1 MTEGGL
7 KDDPRAALRDIQ
19 AALRRDRGNMD
30 LLHQAAAAH
39 RALGERPQAEQAE
52 IAALQISETIPALRE
67 AARQMAAREFGE
79 ASRLAAEYLRNR
91 PDDLAAITLSAEA
104 AIALSVSHQAIPLLE
119 RVLSRA
125 PSFMRARVLYANALM
140 LSDRLTEAMR
150 IIAPMIERRPDDVEL
165 VNLFSRI
172 KTELGDHAGAA
183 EANRTLVKLDP
194 KSPEAH
200 ANLGDALRFAG
211 QKEASIAS
219 YRMALTLDPNHGRTW
234 WSLADLDA
242 KLLSD
247 EDLAQIQKALEAR
260 KDDPEHAGNLH
271 FALGLIFDK
280 RGEHDAAFTHFA
292 AGNRMRKD
300 AQPYD
305 PQELTDKVTRFLD
318 AMTPDRIPAL
328 AHATSDKPTP
338 IFVLGMPRA
347 GSTLVERMLG
357 RHSQIEALGELS
369 IAPHMVER
377 IKRDAGEDKLA
388 ETIANLSD
396 QALANMGEWYIA
408 RAREH
413 MKTDASW
420 FVDKLHMN
428 WRHLPLILRML
439 PHARII
445 DIRRDAMDC
454 CWSNTKVL
462 FARGHPA
469 ASDLTDIARF
479 YRDYV
484 RQTDTLR
491 ERAPGRIYLQN
502 YEALVDDIETQAR
515 AMFQAMQISFE
526 PQVIDFHLSQDPVA
540 TASSEQVRKPL
551 NRKGIG
557 TWKPYAKHLTPLR
570 DALGEFAENP
580 A

>member
-1 MTEGGL
+1 MSDAGVTT
-7 KDDPRAALRDIQ
+7 DPRAALQAIHGKLQRDPKNM
-19 AALRRDRGNMD
+19 ALLR
-30 LLHQAAAAH
+30 QAAAAH
-39 RALGERPQAEQAE
+39 RALGEREHAERAE
-52 IAALQISETIPALRE
+52 IAALRLSEEVPALQQAAQAMKVRE
-67 AARQMAAREFGE
+67 YEE
-79 ASRLAAEYLRNR
+79 ASRLAADYLAKN
-91 PDDLAAITLSAEA
+91 PGDLAALALSAEA
-104 AIALSVSHQAIPLLE
+104 AIAIGVSYKAFPLLE
-119 RVLSRA
+119 QVLGRA
-125 PSFMRARVLYANALM
+125 PSFMRARIFYANALM
-140 LSDRLTEAMR
+140 LNDRLVEAMR
-150 IIAPMIERRPDDVEL
+150 IISPMLDRRPDDVEL
-165 VNLFSRI
+165 VNLASRI

-183 EANRTLVKLDP
+183 EANRTLAKLDA
-194 KSPEAH
+194 KSPDAH

-211 QKEASIAS
+211 DKQGSVAS
-219 YRMALTLDPNHGRTW
+219 YRKALELDPHHGRTW

-242 KLLSD
+242 KAISDDDLS
-247 EDLAQIQKALEAR
+247 QIKAALEAR

-271 FALGLIFDK
+271 FALGLVYDK
-280 RGEHDAAFTHFA
+280 RGEADRAFEHFS
-292 AGNRMRKD
+292 AGNGMRKD

-305 PQELTDKVTRFLD
+305 AQELTDRVDRFLE
-318 AMTPDRIPAL
+318 AMTAERIPAL
-328 AHATSDKPTP
+328 APATSDKPTP

-377 IKRDAGEDKLA
+377 IKLDAGEDKLA
-388 ETIANLSD
+388 ETIAGLSD
-396 QALANMGEWYIA
+396 EALANMGDWYIA

-413 MKTDASW
+413 MRSDAAY

-439 PHARII
+439 PQARVI
-445 DIRRDAMDC
+445 DIRRNAMDC

-469 ASDLTDIARF
+469 ASDLNDIARF

-491 ERAPGRIYLQN
+491 NRAPTRIHLQS
-502 YEALVDDIETQAR
+502 YEALVDDIEQEAQ
-515 AMFQAMQISFE
+515 AMFSAMDIPFE
-526 PQVIDFHLSQDPVA
+526 PQVIDFHLSQEPVA

-557 TWKPYAKHLTPLR
+557 AWTPYAKHLQPLR
-570 DALGEFAENP
+570 DALGDLAGD
-580 A
+580 AA